1 MSVFQNEH
9 FESFE
14 GISSLKVLLQ
24 HFNTGQ
30 ENPLSATAGNK
41 YLLAGKTALKA
52 SWNSCLGLQI
62 NAPSQF
68 H

>member
-9 FESFE
+9 IESFE
-14 GISSLKVLLQ
+14 GISSFKVLLQ

-30 ENPLSATAGNK
+30 EHPLSATAGSK
-41 YLLAGKTALKA
+41 YLLAGTTLKA
-52 SWNSCLGLQI
+52 SWNSCLSLQI

>member
-14 GISSLKVLLQ
+14 GISSFKVLLQ

-30 ENPLSATAGNK
+30 EHPLSATAGNK
-41 YLLAGKTALKA
+41 YLVAGKTALKG
-52 SWNSCLGLQI
+52 S
-62 NAPSQF
+62 
-68 H
+68 